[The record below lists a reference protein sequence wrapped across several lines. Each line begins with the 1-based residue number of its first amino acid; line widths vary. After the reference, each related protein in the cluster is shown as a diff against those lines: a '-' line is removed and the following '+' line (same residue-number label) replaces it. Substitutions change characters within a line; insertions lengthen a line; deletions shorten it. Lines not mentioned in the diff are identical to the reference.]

1 MTWVGWKVR
10 LFGNP
15 KEHAVEVK
23 VSSLGHDERNKI
35 RGSARLVESIDT
47 DGKMNFSDTVVCVES
62 EVQPLRPKRQKAFKL
77 IFLCENEDLS
87 NSVHGIL
94 LIDQAD
100 NHFFPLTGCCSS
112 SWMAIS
118 NKGNVEPMIAF
129 ALTTLSEAAWGS
141 MTM

>member
-1 MTWVGWKVR
+1 MGWKVR

-15 KEHAVEVK
+15 KEYAVEVK
-23 VSSLGHDERNKI
+23 VNNPADDERKKI
-35 RGSARLVESIDT
+35 RGSARLVKSIDT
-47 DGKMNFSDTVVCVES
+47 DGKMNFSDTMVCVES
-62 EVQPLRPKRQKAFKL
+62 EVQPLRPKQQKAFKL
-77 IFLCENEDLS
+77 IFLFENEDLG

-94 LIDQAD
+94 LIDRAD
-100 NHFFPLTGCCSS
+100 NHFSPFTGCCSS

-118 NKGNVEPMIAF
+118 NNGKVEAMIAF